1 MRDLIKK
8 ILKEFDSDNV
18 VSFRIIG
25 KADEFLNEQLS
36 QEDKNKL
43 QAIVRKKIKSIN
55 PFLVPTLIIELIKI
69 LKRNLTLFLKTTTL
83 IGL

>member
-1 MRDLIKK
+1 LFCVLWGYCFNQDTNIWQLFFAAKSFLKYLYHMRDLIKK

-36 QEDKNKL
+36 QEDKISYRQLFVKKL
-43 QAIVRKKIKSIN
+43 
-55 PFLVPTLIIELIKI
+55 
-69 LKRNLTLFLKTTTL
+69 NL
-83 IGL
+83 